1 MFPYRTKLFP
11 WEGKPFSNSLMTLL
25 KSFFYYG
32 NTFFFGEVVEHISY
46 KYIEVQETLILRTR
60 KIFSYSE
67 NIFLV
72 LFPAPNYSAML
83 ELFALGARKQVFLTK
98 I

>member
-11 WEGKPFSNSLMTLL
+11 WEGKPFSNSLMTL
-25 KSFFYYG
+25 FG